1 MISSNP
7 VYTTIFILNSF
18 LQIKLHN
25 LTTNS
30 TILHITMKYIYI
42 DIVVIEIILGIIT
55 QLILQYLKTENI
67 ILHLF

>member
-25 LTTNS
+25 LTTN
-30 TILHITMKYIYI
+30 TNILHITMKYIYI

-55 QLILQYLKTENI
+55 QEILQYLKTENI